1 MVSRPL
7 HPLVGAISHRFA
19 RGTNDA
25 APSTAAD
32 WHIASR
38 PVRIG
43 KQAGVSLTQC
53 PQTRLLLPIDAGRLA
68 DARLGADFR
77 NPAHERLL
85 RVRTVMASS
94 SSVCCRPS
102 HPADSRSSDKNCRV
116 GVKATIPSIQIAVFL
131 ECLLQLVDQPSICP
145 TRILVGFGYKLRVAN
160 RFARQPAEL
169 NGIAFAFLRNR
180 IAKRRRQRLCGVS
193 PPFEST
199 LIWNDRSSLSS

>member
-53 PQTRLLLPIDAGRLA
+53 PQTRLLLPIDVGRLA

-116 GVKATIPSIQIAVFL
+116 GV
-131 ECLLQLVDQPSICP
+131 
-145 TRILVGFGYKLRVAN
+145 
-160 RFARQPAEL
+160 RQPFHL
-169 NGIAFAFLRNR
+169 F
-180 IAKRRRQRLCGVS
+180 RLQFSLSAYFNWSISRPFVQLGFWLALGVS
-193 PPFEST
+193 
-199 LIWNDRSSLSS
+199 